1 MSEQDCGSLTSL
13 PEVIDLS
20 KAIVV
25 SPPDLSDPEQKA
37 VQMLV
42 EEVEKRTRIGWES
55 VVTWPSTAV
64 PVIAVGPASALDVFA
79 GQYAAELEETYNEAE
94 ARLK

>member
-1 MSEQDCGSLTSL
+1 MSEQDCGSPTSV

-37 VQMLV
+37 VHMLV
-42 EEVEKRTRIGWES
+42 EEVEKRTRIRWES
-55 VVTWPSTAV
+55 VGTWPSPQV
-64 PVIAVGPASALDVFA
+64 PVIAVGPAPALDVFA
-79 GQYAAELEETYNEAE
+79 GQYAAELEETYNGAE